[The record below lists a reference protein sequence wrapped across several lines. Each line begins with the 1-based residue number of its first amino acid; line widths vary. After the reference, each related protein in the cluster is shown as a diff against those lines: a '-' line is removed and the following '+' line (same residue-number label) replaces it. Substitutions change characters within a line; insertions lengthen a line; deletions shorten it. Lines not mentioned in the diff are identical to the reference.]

1 MPIKLAMPILKLKVY
16 NNLFSDDPDLYW
28 RSQLRLN
35 RDKYLT
41 CTTIVISEQ
50 QKNTYKTPIVD
61 IFWLAVQPSSANW
74 ADNFSDNAS
83 AMAFKPGKPVNLSTA
98 YMFMPMLVSVTL
110 TLMQGHIGLAEENIQ
125 RQHVDVSTAR
135 CVHGLG
141 HIGSWTHTEFS

>member
-1 MPIKLAMPILKLKVY
+1 MFTSEIGQAAMPIKLAMPIVQLKVY

-61 IFWLAVQPSSANW
+61 IFGLAVQPSSANW

-83 AMAFKPGKPVNLSTA
+83 AMAFKPG
-98 YMFMPMLVSVTL
+98 
-110 TLMQGHIGLAEENIQ
+110 
-125 RQHVDVSTAR
+125 
-135 CVHGLG
+135 
-141 HIGSWTHTEFS
+141 